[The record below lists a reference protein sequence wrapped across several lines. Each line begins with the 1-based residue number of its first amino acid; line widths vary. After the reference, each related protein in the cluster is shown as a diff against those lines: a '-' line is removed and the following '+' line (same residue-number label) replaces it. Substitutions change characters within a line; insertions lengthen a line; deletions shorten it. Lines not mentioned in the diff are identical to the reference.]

1 MAGAAVTEIGSASS
15 HAAIVAR
22 EYGIPAVVAIDNATS
37 LLRDGQKIRVDG
49 TNGII
54 TLLD

>member
-1 MAGAAVTEIGSASS
+1 VAGAVVTEIGSASS
-15 HAAIVAR
+15 HSAIVAR
-22 EYGIPAVVAIDNATS
+22 EYSIPAVVAIDNATS

-49 TNGII
+49 TKGII